1 MLSRMRLEREKHG
14 VAPDIS
20 DEAICHCLLGIGFV
34 RKRRPYDC
42 GNPRCLL
49 CHSEKYLEP
58 NARANKK
65 RAAIDYELTAAG

>member
-14 VAPDIS
+14 VAPDVRDRGIG
-20 DEAICHCLLGIGFV
+20 HCLLGIGFV
-34 RKRRPYDC
+34 RKRRPHDC

-49 CHSEKYLEP
+49 CHCEKYLEP
-58 NARANKK
+58 KARANKK